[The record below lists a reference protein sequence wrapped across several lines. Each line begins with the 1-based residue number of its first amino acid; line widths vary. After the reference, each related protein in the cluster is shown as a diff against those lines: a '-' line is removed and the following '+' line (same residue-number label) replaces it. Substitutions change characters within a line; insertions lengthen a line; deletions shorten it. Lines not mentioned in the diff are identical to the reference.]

1 MSSVV
6 KKMSTKRKHVIEPRN
21 ILAALL
27 FKDKK
32 IKSSRINKYKT
43 FDLNEIDV
51 IIIQY
56 KLLLYMME
64 EVSRVLG
71 DNHYKRMPRITEGV
85 AR

>member
-32 IKSSRINKYKT
+32 IKSSRINKYKKHR
-43 FDLNEIDV
+43 DV
-51 IIIQY
+51 HLI
-56 KLLLYMME
+56 
-64 EVSRVLG
+64 
-71 DNHYKRMPRITEGV
+71 
-85 AR
+85 